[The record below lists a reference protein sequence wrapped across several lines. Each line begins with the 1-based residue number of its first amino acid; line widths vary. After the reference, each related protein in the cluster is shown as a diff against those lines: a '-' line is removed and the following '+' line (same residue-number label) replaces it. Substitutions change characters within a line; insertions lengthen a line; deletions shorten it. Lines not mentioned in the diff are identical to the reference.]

1 MGLLDYVTHLTELNQ
16 WMIRALGY
24 DELQRLA
31 LVVSIKDTS
40 QLITQSTRHSQ
51 LVADGE
57 NAIVN
62 SSHPT

>member
-24 DELQRLA
+24 DELLRLA
-31 LVVSIKDTS
+31 LVVSKDTS
-40 QLITQSTRHSQ
+40 QLVTRSTRHSQ